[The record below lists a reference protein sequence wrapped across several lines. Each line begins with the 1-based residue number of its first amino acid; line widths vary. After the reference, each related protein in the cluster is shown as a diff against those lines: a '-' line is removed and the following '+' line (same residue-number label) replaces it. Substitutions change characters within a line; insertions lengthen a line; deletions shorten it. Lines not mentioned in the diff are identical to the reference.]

1 MSDKPIFYDAS
12 GRRALGASV
21 AGWIA
26 GVVSLIL
33 GAAFAATLAYAPA
46 LRTKAPY
53 HFTAIS
59 IADLEKAAK
68 APGLVR
74 AAARLG
80 AEARARREQRARE
93 LLARNERGL
102 HSRPLAAMLRPQ
114 GDRPLT
120 IAFLPNWGQN
130 DEDPLPS
137 LRRALPKLDWLLP
150 TWFTLQGDDLQLKDM
165 VNKPLLAEVRAK
177 RPNLVVLPTLQN
189 AANGQFNGTALATL
203 LADKARSHAL
213 VQQLVSV
220 TGANKF
226 QGIAIDFENVPKA
239 AHPDLERFM
248 RDLSAAFLPHGW
260 IVVMAHMTNMRIPD
274 RPAALRA
281 RPGSRPH
288 STSACAILRPAA
300 RSSASATTPMTGT
313 AAVPIR

>member
-102 HSRPLAAMLRPQ
+102 HSRPLFQQHSELQPVLHLFPREGRHSCPAVRMSHDQP
-114 GDRPLT
+114 G
-120 IAFLPNWGQN
+120 
-130 DEDPLPS
+130 
-137 LRRALPKLDWLLP
+137 ALKL
-150 TWFTLQGDDLQLKDM
+150 
-165 VNKPLLAEVRAK
+165 
-177 RPNLVVLPTLQN
+177 
-189 AANGQFNGTALATL
+189 
-203 LADKARSHAL
+203 
-213 VQQLVSV
+213 
-220 TGANKF
+220 
-226 QGIAIDFENVPKA
+226 
-239 AHPDLERFM
+239 
-248 RDLSAAFLPHGW
+248 
-260 IVVMAHMTNMRIPD
+260 
-274 RPAALRA
+274 
-281 RPGSRPH
+281 
-288 STSACAILRPAA
+288 
-300 RSSASATTPMTGT
+300 
-313 AAVPIR
+313 